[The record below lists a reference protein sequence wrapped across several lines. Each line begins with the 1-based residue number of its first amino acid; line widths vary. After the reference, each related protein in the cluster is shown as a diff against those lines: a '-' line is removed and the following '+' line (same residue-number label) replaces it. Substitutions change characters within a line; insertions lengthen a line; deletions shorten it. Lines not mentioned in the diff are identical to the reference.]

1 MKCTKAAPCSASRQI
16 RCASVQRIMLLAL
29 FGGVILA
36 MSPTKAGAQ
45 KNCYEIKKSFAFPN
59 ATIDVSSEPG
69 GFYIPPDFL
78 GTKRPYPSLP
88 LLAFYNLPPRCQVTA
103 KIKPTSDSDINVQV
117 WLPTERYNG
126 DYLGTGNGGYA
137 VFEGTDPGVLR
148 QACEPLV
155 FRRVLYRRSASP
167 NGGGAIPL

>member
-59 ATIDVSSEPG
+59 ATIDVASELG
-69 GFYIPPDFL
+69 GFYIPPDVL
-78 GTKRPYPSLP
+78 GTKRPD
-88 LLAFYNLPPRCQVTA
+88 T
-103 KIKPTSDSDINVQV
+103 
-117 WLPTERYNG
+117 
-126 DYLGTGNGGYA
+126 
-137 VFEGTDPGVLR
+137 
-148 QACEPLV
+148 
-155 FRRVLYRRSASP
+155 
-167 NGGGAIPL
+167 